1 MRARIAVPASVL
13 VFLALGASACSGD
26 ESPQYHDAALEQSVR
41 SYGKALSA
49 PDAPA
54 AWRLMSKRCQ
64 SMTSLETVTSV
75 ATVTHDQWG
84 AESVTTFHID
94 RLSGTRAT
102 VTYGYGKHK
111 EQQRTGWVLEGGVWK
126 YDCSQS

>member
-1 MRARIAVPASVL
+1 MRVCISVPAIVL
-13 VFLALGASACSGD
+13 VFLALGASACSSDKG
-26 ESPQYHDAALEQSVR
+26 PQYHDAALEESVR

-64 SMTSLETVTSV
+64 SMSSLEMVTSV
-75 ATVTHDQWG
+75 AKVTHDHWG

-94 RLSGTRAT
+94 RLAGTRAT
-102 VTYGYGKHK
+102 VTYGYGKGEEDK
-111 EQQRTGWVLEGGVWK
+111 GTGWVREGGVWK
-126 YDCSQS
+126 YDCSKS